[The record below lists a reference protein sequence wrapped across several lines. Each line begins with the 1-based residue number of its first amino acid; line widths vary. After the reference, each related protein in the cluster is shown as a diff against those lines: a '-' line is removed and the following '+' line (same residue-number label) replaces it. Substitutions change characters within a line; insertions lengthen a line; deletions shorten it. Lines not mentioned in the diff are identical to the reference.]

1 MVFVNDSFP
10 FVRPFGAEMSLSLAV
25 VGVDAT
31 AGSTTL
37 EFHGA
42 FTPEP

>member
-1 MVFVNDSFP
+1 MVFINDSLP
-10 FVRPFGAEMSLSLAV
+10 FVRPFGAGTSLSLAV

-31 AGSTTL
+31 AVSPVL

-42 FTPEP
+42 FTPGP